1 MSSERPGKIA
11 LRTCH
16 GLPRSPLPST
26 PATGHAL
33 PLETVHTHDT
43 QLGDLQVCL
52 LLRRLDLPSIEAV
65 LIKPGMKREYRSLK
79 TSKEIKE
86 QLHLVGWGC
95 PLPSYTGETV
105 IHLGVRIAEGTFFGG
120 WIEGKPS
127 GIRNPNFL
135 RSPEMTPKPIWELY
149 LDVSTSRMYSPIFVP
164 WEVESQ
170 ESIKQPQTIPAVA
183 FQGKPSQLKPLH
195 PLGSCLSGK
204 TC

>member
-11 LRTCH
+11 LRICH

-43 QLGDLQVCL
+43 KLGDLQVCL

-79 TSKEIKE
+79 TCKEIKE

-149 LDVSTSRMYSPIFVP
+149 PNQLHGP
-164 WEVESQ
+164 WMFRPPGCTPRFLFRGKWKARNRSNNR
-170 ESIKQPQTIPAVA
+170 
-183 FQGKPSQLKPLH
+183 KPSPQLPSREN
-195 PLGSCLSGK
+195 PPS
-204 TC
+204 